1 MTLVEEMKLMRNL
14 HHSARVAA
22 VLVLAAGMAL
32 VTMNPA
38 AAHQSPASSK
48 PPKLQKGVT
57 LTLWDYFCNTGQTT
71 CPERDT
77 EVSVIK
83 KWEKITGDK
92 VNFPTNPSSHDNN
105 MCTNGPAGQGP
116 DVVAGP
122 HNEMGPMVACKT
134 LAAIPAWAWPKSV
147 QKKYIQAAVKST
159 TINGKQYS
167 MPWAIETTGFFYNKA
182 LISASAF
189 KPAKG
194 DKYVRFSN
202 LVKKFKSLT
211 TGNSLGFAWDQ
222 ANFYFDYAFMSG
234 NGGYV
239 FKYTKKGYDWNQLGT
254 DSAGTIK
261 AYTFIGDLVTKD
273 HLYQP
278 SMNDSTAGGLFNS
291 GKLAVYYTGP
301 WNEPNF
307 KSNGINYGFAPFP
320 SFDGK
325 HPSRP
330 FSGLQVYAI
339 NAFSRH
345 KNEAAS
351 LVSYL
356 SQHLGQ
362 AEFKTSGRIPVIKSV
377 LNSKSVQ
384 ADPVAG
390 GLAKAALAADPMP
403 NIVEMNNVWTPM
415 ANAVT
420 AVVQGKSTPSAALK
434 AATGQIKADIAKSHS
449 G

>member
-1 MTLVEEMKLMRNL
+1 MRNL
-14 HHSARVAA
+14 HHGLRVVAG
-22 VLVLAAGMAL
+22 LTLAASLAL
-32 VTMNPA
+32 VSFNPA
-38 AAHQSPASSK
+38 AAHPSGAGSN
-48 PPKLQKGVT
+48 PPKLKKGVT

-77 EVSVIK
+77 EVKVIK
-83 KWEKITGDK
+83 KWEKMTGDH
-92 VNFPTNPSSHDNN
+92 VNFPTNPDSHDNK
-105 MCTNGPAGQGP
+105 MCTAGPSGQGP

-134 LAAIPAWAWPKSV
+134 LAPIPAWAWPASV
-147 QKKYIQAAVKST
+147 KKKYIQAAVKAT
-159 TINGKQYS
+159 TINGKAYS

-202 LVKKFKSLT
+202 LVKKFQKLNVPGGLSF
-211 TGNSLGFAWDQ
+211 GWDP
-222 ANFYFDYAFMSG
+222 ANFYFDFAFLSG

-239 FKYTKKGYDWNQLGT
+239 FKFTKKGYDWKKMGLDNKG
-254 DSAGTIK
+254 AVK
-261 AYTFIGDLVTKD
+261 AYSFIGDLVNKY
-273 HLYQP
+273 HLYQA

-307 KSNGINYGFAPFP
+307 KSNNINFGFAPFP

-330 FSGLQVYAI
+330 FSGLQVYAL
-339 NAFSRH
+339 NNYSQH

-351 LVSYL
+351 LISYL

-362 AEFKTSGRIPVIKSV
+362 AEFKTSGRIPVIKKV
-377 LNSKSVQ
+377 LNSKAVQ
-384 ADPVAG
+384 KDPVAG

-403 NIVEMNNVWTPM
+403 NIPEMNFVWTPM

-420 AVVQGKSTPSAALK
+420 AVEQQKSTASEALK
-434 AATGQIKADIAKSHS
+434 AAVTQINSDITKSHS
-449 G
+449 GG